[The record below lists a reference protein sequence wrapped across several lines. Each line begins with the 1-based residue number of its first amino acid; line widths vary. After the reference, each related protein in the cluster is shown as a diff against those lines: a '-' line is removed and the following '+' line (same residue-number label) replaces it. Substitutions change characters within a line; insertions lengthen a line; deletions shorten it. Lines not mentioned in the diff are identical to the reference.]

1 MRDSIMEKGILN
13 GKLVALED
21 IFTVLDGEKKMV
33 YEVIRIIEGKP
44 LFLKEHVDRMNESI
58 KIIGLDRFFEYH
70 EIGDMIKLL
79 VDEYNISENNIKIA
93 FYENSEEHV
102 IAYLTKSKYPSEE
115 KHMEGYR
122 TLLIYE
128 ERETPNAK
136 IINNELR
143 SLINSILESEGADEC
158 IYVSEN
164 GEILEGSRTN
174 VFFVKGNTVLTAP
187 DEGVLLGTTRK
198 KVLDICQEERIAVQ
212 RRTLRIE
219 ELTFFDAAFMTGTS
233 IDVMPVSSIG
243 EIKLNSSK
251 NRIVEKIRGEYNR
264 AMKHDIRIRLS

>member
-1 MRDSIMEKGILN
+1 MRDSIMEKGVLN
-13 GKLVALED
+13 GRLVNLED
-21 IFTVLDGEKKMV
+21 IFTVLQGEKRKV

-44 LFLKEHVDRMNESI
+44 LFLKEHVDRLNKSI
-58 KIIGLDRFFEYH
+58 KLINLDRIFEYD
-70 EIGDMIKLL
+70 EIEDTIQML
-79 VDEYNISENNIKIA
+79 VEEYHITENNVKIA
-93 FYENSEEHV
+93 FFENSEEHV

-122 TLLIYE
+122 TVLIYE

-158 IYVSEN
+158 IYVTEN

-198 KVLDICQEERIAVQ
+198 KILDICLEERIAVQ
-212 RRTLRIE
+212 KRTLRIE
-219 ELTFFDAAFMTGTS
+219 ELTFFLMLHS
-233 IDVMPVSSIG
+233 
-243 EIKLNSSK
+243 
-251 NRIVEKIRGEYNR
+251 
-264 AMKHDIRIRLS
+264 